1 MAKRKNSLSNPFRSK
16 LAVPRGV
23 FSIQPDFDQEY
34 VLSSLTFAQSLMNY
48 KTEISY
54 LEIKTNSAVNSDK
67 TVAAIAA
74 IMGPKFSVKDR
85 YQQDEGFNKVMNTE
99 KWITFS
105 ITSLT
110 LMLVAF
116 NMIGALWMVVMDK
129 KKDISILKSMGA
141 TDKLVRNIFLNEGI
155 LLSLVGMGAGFALA
169 LFLYFLQKQFG
180 IIPSPGFIVDA
191 YPIEMKFLDFIVVA
205 ITVFIVGL
213 IASIG
218 PSLKAASIPAIVRE
232 E

>member
-1 MAKRKNSLSNPFRSK
+1 
-16 LAVPRGV
+16 
-23 FSIQPDFDQEY
+23 
-34 VLSSLTFAQSLMNY
+34 
-48 KTEISY
+48 
-54 LEIKTNSAVNSDK
+54 
-67 TVAAIAA
+67 
-74 IMGPKFSVKDR
+74 
-85 YQQDEGFNKVMNTE
+85 
-99 KWITFS
+99 
-105 ITSLT
+105 
-110 LMLVAF
+110 
-116 NMIGALWMVVMDK
+116 
-129 KKDISILKSMGA
+129 MGA

-191 YPIEMKFLDFIVVA
+191 YPIEMKFSDFIVVA